1 MNALH
6 IVAAAALAL
15 AALPDRAAAQQPT
28 PTERA
33 AGQGTQ
39 LWLSYRGK
47 QGVGEGRHVVFVAA
61 EQEYRAEQAMPMLAK
76 LFAERHGFDTTVL
89 FGIRDGLVD
98 PTEEAPPKDP
108 KAFQDIPGMHLL
120 ADADLLVLF
129 TRFMKLP
136 DEQLAH
142 LNAYLDSGKPLIG
155 IRTAN
160 HGFRGNWT
168 YEKDGKKVRFGDDVL
183 GGAFRGHYGG
193 WHRES
198 TRGVVVEANADH
210 PILRG
215 VDDVWGTS
223 DVYRMFPEGKSLPAS
238 CTPLLLGQPLRTLE
252 PDAEPNA
259 DKPPLPVAWTNTW
272 TGNLGKTARVFHVT
286 MGSARDYRST
296 GLRRLTLNAALW
308 CLGLE
313 AKITPDL
320 SVEIVGAYEPLQS
333 GFNYDKLGV
342 KPQPVRHYR

>member
-1 MNALH
+1 MNALSS
-6 IVAAAALAL
+6 VVAAALAL
-15 AALPDRAAAQQPT
+15 AAVPAQDAATDQQEPQWLHY
-28 PTERA
+28 
-33 AGQGTQ
+33 QG
-39 LWLSYRGK
+39 K
-47 QGVGEGRHVVFVAA
+47 KGVGKGLHVVFIAA
-61 EQEYRAEQAMPMLAK
+61 EQEYRAEQSMPMMAK
-76 LFAERHGFDTTVL
+76 LLAERHGFETTVL
-89 FGIRDGLVD
+89 FGQRDGMVD

-108 KAFQDIPGMHLL
+108 KAFQTIPGMHLL
-120 ADADLLVLF
+120 ADADLAVVF

-142 LNAYLDSGKPLIG
+142 LNTYLDSGKPILG

-168 YEKDGKKVRFGDDVL
+168 YQKDGKRVRFGDDVL

-198 TRGVVVEANADH
+198 TRGIVVEANKTH

-215 VDDVWGTS
+215 VDDVWGPT
-223 DVYRMFPEGKSLPAS
+223 DVYRMYPKDKSLPAS
-238 CTPLLLGQPLRTLE
+238 CTPLLLGQPLKTLAK
-252 PDAEPNA
+252 DAEPNPK
-259 DKPPLPVAWTNTW
+259 KPPLPIAWTNSW

-286 MGSARDYRST
+286 MGSARDYQSA

-313 AKITPDL
+313 DKITADL
-320 SVEIVGAYEPLQS
+320 SVEIVGDYKPLKG

-342 KPQPVRHYR
+342 QPRPVSHYK